1 LPGSRGSSGFF
12 ERQDMEVS
20 ATAKY
25 IRTSPYKLRPIVD
38 TVRGKKVYEALTIL
52 RFLPSPAAR
61 TVAKAVKSAVD
72 NAENN
77 YEMTPDDL
85 RIVRIFVDEGP
96 TLKRYRAGPRGRVK
110 PILKR
115 SSHITVVVEEEE

>member
-1 LPGSRGSSGFF
+1 
-12 ERQDMEVS
+12 MEVK

-25 IRTSPYKLRPIVD
+25 IRTSPRKLRPIVD
-38 TVRGKKVYEALTIL
+38 TVRGKKVDDALAVL
-52 RFLPSPAAR
+52 KFMPSPSAR
-61 TVAKAVKSAVD
+61 TVAKVVRSAAA

-85 RIVRIFVDEGP
+85 VITQIFVDGSR
-96 TLKRYRAGPRGRVK
+96 TLKRFRAGPRGRVK

-115 SSHITVVVEEEE
+115 SSHITVVVKEEE